1 MVCPLAVKVK
11 FEKAEVRVLRVKYGS
26 HEKSVMH
33 EHPPQEMQIFLTDA
47 HAKELARRTERR

>member
-33 EHPPQEMQIFLTDA
+33 EHPP
-47 HAKELARRTERR
+47 KRCRSS